1 MADAP
6 SCFLILSEEQL
17 DRKMPRVSA
26 VGGRETLSLGWFSA
40 HGVVLCTWAGPARAT
55 PETETVFGC
64 LRKGCLTIPG

>member
-40 HGVVLCTWAGPARAT
+40 RGPVPPGLLQRQRPCLGV
-55 PETETVFGC
+55 
-64 LRKGCLTIPG
+64 